1 MVGWPIL
8 KEIIESASIVGFVIA
23 EFIIA
28 PYILMF
34 SARFTA
40 LIYWG

>member
-1 MVGWPIL
+1 VL
-8 KEIIESASIVGFVIA
+8 A
-23 EFIIA
+23 ELIIA

-40 LIYWG
+40 LIYRGWFFIFRVAI